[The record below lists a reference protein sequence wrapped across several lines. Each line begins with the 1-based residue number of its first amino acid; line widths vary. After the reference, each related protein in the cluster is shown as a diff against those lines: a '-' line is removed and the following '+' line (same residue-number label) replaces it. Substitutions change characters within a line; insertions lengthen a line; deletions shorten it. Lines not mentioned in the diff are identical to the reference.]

1 MIQIIGYI
9 AAVLTSS
16 SFIPQAI
23 KTIKTQ
29 NTKGISLLMYML
41 FSIGVLLWFIYGIL
55 EKDYPILIANAVTFT
70 FAVIVLIFKIKNVFK
85 GESI

>member
-70 FAVIVLIFKIKNVFK
+70 FAVIVLIFKIKNVIK